1 MDFLKSKP
9 RRSHITEA
17 AYAAL
22 NVALAIII
30 LFVVLSFESMWL
42 PLALVLLS
50 KWRVL
55 AVRPRFW
62 RANIL
67 ANLVD
72 IIVGLSY
79 VVIIHEASGV
89 VVFQVVMTL
98 LYIGWLLFIKP
109 RSKRSFVVAQALI
122 AQFLGINALAMVAYA
137 TDIFVF
143 VAGMWVIGFAAAR
156 HILVHYSEALTTFLS
171 LAVALVTAELGW
183 LGYHWLFSYG
193 FTGTDTLLVSQL
205 AIISTLMLFMA
216 ERMYAVYRT
225 NKDARPQ
232 DITLPVVFSVSVI
245 LLMIFFFNNIS
256 PTGSL

>member
-1 MDFLKSKP
+1 MELLKAKP

-30 LFVVLSFESMWL
+30 LLVVLSIETIWL
-42 PLALVLLS
+42 PIALVLLS

-62 RANIL
+62 MANIL

-79 VVIIHEASGV
+79 VVIIHQADGV
-89 VVFQVVMTL
+89 VAFQVAMAL
-98 LYIGWLLFIKP
+98 LYIAWLLFIKP
-109 RSKRSFVVAQALI
+109 RSKRSLVVSQALI
-122 AQFLGINALAMVAYA
+122 AQFLGINALAMVAYS
-137 TDIFVF
+137 TDVFVF
-143 VAGMWVIGFAAAR
+143 TAVMWVIGFAAAR
-156 HILVHYSEALTTFLS
+156 HILQHYNEPMTIYLS
-171 LAVALVTAELGW
+171 LVVALVTAELGW

-193 FTGTDTLLVSQL
+193 FSGTQTLLVSQL
-205 AIISTLMLFMA
+205 AIVSTLMLFMA
-216 ERMYAVYRT
+216 ERFYEAYSRDKAT
-225 NKDARPQ
+225 RNQ
-232 DITLPVVFSVSVI
+232 DVMLPAIFSVSIIV
-245 LLMIFFFNNIS
+245 LMVLFFNNIS